1 MDTPLYKLSEENFG
15 IISFYYDLINE
26 KSEKYYNLIFKF
38 NEATKEYCSKIK
50 NIFGNDIKFPEDNNN
65 QNKEN
70 NLSIKRRASTNIVKA
85 NVDIN
90 EAKMKSKNFDI
101 SPIEYNIGVI
111 NNLFL
116 SYYQNLSLFSES
128 LGLCS
133 VSLKDKIEKTKTT
146 INEIKSNYNK
156 DKSKFE
162 EKYSTFDTI
171 NKEMSAMYFDQEKN
185 IVDFMIKSRPK
196 IPREKDEDDL
206 ILKIFDSLNYQETMK
221 NKFKGLGNFG
231 KAFNDSY
238 NEKFEKIKNATTA
251 FYKDFESFMNS
262 IFNFY
267 KKSFFGPIKD
277 FVTDKNNTQLKA
289 EHFNENLN
297 SVLKKID
304 ENFSEINFD
313 IYKINTIK
321 YNTKDEN
328 HLSENGKNLMQI
340 IRKKKFDEKDIFY
353 VAKKMNNFEFVDK
366 KEYILD
372 IEKEKIKLLEKLNKL
387 FRYANK
393 NRVKKN
399 SENKSNSNSEDN
411 LIDLNKNKVEEP
423 NDEDFNYIC
432 KLMKKKEYRDY
443 LLTKLNNYRAEGS
456 LEMPENVY
464 NYFVKIFL
472 EIMKYLVEEKE
483 KDSVKELNIDYTATR
498 YIFILSQTFYYKK
511 DNEKI
516 YLQNGIKNQK
526 IFQSDEFWIKLLEY
540 NIKQEMD
547 KLASKSQKKFDEK
560 EKGKEICIMQ
570 ILPYLSGFDGFG
582 VSKEA
587 MDKIINFFIK
597 KYELNEESQKLI
609 FEAIK
614 INENQ

>member
-185 IVDFMIKSRPK
+185 IVDFMIKSGPK
-196 IPREKDEDDL
+196 TPRDKDEDDL

-267 KKSFFGPIKD
+267 KKSFFGPVRD

-353 VAKKMNNFEFVDK
+353 VAQKMNNFEFVDK

-511 DNEKI
+511 DKEKI

>member
-185 IVDFMIKSRPK
+185 IVDFLIKSEPK
-196 IPREKDEDDL
+196 IPRDKDEDDL

-267 KKSFFGPIKD
+267 KKSFFGPVRD

-372 IEKEKIKLLEKLNKL
+372 IEKEKINLLGKLNKL

-464 NYFVKIFL
+464 NYFVQIFL
-472 EIMKYLVEEKE
+472 EIMKYLVKEKE

-498 YIFILSQTFYYKK
+498 YIFILSQTFYCKK
-511 DNEKI
+511 DKEKI

>member
-196 IPREKDEDDL
+196 IPRDKDEDDL

-267 KKSFFGPIKD
+267 KKSFFGPVRD

-353 VAKKMNNFEFVDK
+353 VAQKMNNFEFVDK

-464 NYFVKIFL
+464 NYFVQIFL
-472 EIMKYLVEEKE
+472 EIMKYLVKEKE

-511 DNEKI
+511 DKEKI

>member
-185 IVDFMIKSRPK
+185 IVDFMIKSGPK
-196 IPREKDEDDL
+196 TPREKDEDDL
-206 ILKIFDSLNYQETMK
+206 ILKIFDSLDNQETMK
-221 NKFKGLGNFG
+221 NKFKSLGNFG

-267 KKSFFGPIKD
+267 KKSFFGPVRD

-353 VAKKMNNFEFVDK
+353 VAQKMNNFEFVDK

-511 DNEKI
+511 DKEKI

>member
-70 NLSIKRRASTNIVKA
+70 NLSIKKRASTNIVKA

-128 LGLCS
+128 LGVCS
-133 VSLKDKIEKTKTT
+133 ISLKDKIEKTKTT

-185 IVDFMIKSRPK
+185 IVDFMIKSGPK
-196 IPREKDEDDL
+196 IPRDKDEDAL

-267 KKSFFGPIKD
+267 KKSFFGPVRD

-353 VAKKMNNFEFVDK
+353 VAQKMNNFEFVDK

-472 EIMKYLVEEKE
+472 EIMKYLVKEKE

-511 DNEKI
+511 DKEKI

-587 MDKIINFFIK
+587 VDKITNFFIK

>member
-128 LGLCS
+128 LGVCS
-133 VSLKDKIEKTKTT
+133 ISLKDKIEKTKTT

-185 IVDFMIKSRPK
+185 IVDFMIKSGPK
-196 IPREKDEDDL
+196 IPRDKDEDDL
-206 ILKIFDSLNYQETMK
+206 ILKIFDSLNSQETMK
-221 NKFKGLGNFG
+221 NKFKSLGNFG

-267 KKSFFGPIKD
+267 KKSFFGPVRD

-511 DNEKI
+511 DKEKI

-587 MDKIINFFIK
+587 VDKITNFFIK

>member
-133 VSLKDKIEKTKTT
+133 LSLKDKIEKTKTT

-185 IVDFMIKSRPK
+185 IVDFMIKSGPK
-196 IPREKDEDDL
+196 IPRDKDEDDL

-267 KKSFFGPIKD
+267 KKSFFGPVRD

-353 VAKKMNNFEFVDK
+353 VAQKMNNFEFVDK

-472 EIMKYLVEEKE
+472 EIMKYLVKEKE

-511 DNEKI
+511 DKEKI

-587 MDKIINFFIK
+587 VDKITNFFIK

>member
-70 NLSIKRRASTNIVKA
+70 NLSIKKRASTNIIKA

-133 VSLKDKIEKTKTT
+133 VSLKDKIDKTKTT

-185 IVDFMIKSRPK
+185 IVDFMIKSGPK
-196 IPREKDEDDL
+196 TPRDKDEDDL

-267 KKSFFGPIKD
+267 KKSFFGPVRD

-399 SENKSNSNSEDN
+399 SENKSNNNNEDN
-411 LIDLNKNKVEEP
+411 SVDVDKNKVEEP

-511 DNEKI
+511 DKEKI

-587 MDKIINFFIK
+587 MDKITNFFIK

-614 INENQ
+614 MNENQ

>member
-70 NLSIKRRASTNIVKA
+70 NLSIKKRASTNIVKA

-162 EKYSTFDTI
+162 EKYSTFDAI

-185 IVDFMIKSRPK
+185 IVDFMIKSGPK

-206 ILKIFDSLNYQETMK
+206 ILKIFDSLNSQETMK

-267 KKSFFGPIKD
+267 KKSFFGPVRD

-511 DNEKI
+511 DKEKI

>member
-70 NLSIKRRASTNIVKA
+70 NLPIKKRASTNIVKA

-185 IVDFMIKSRPK
+185 IVDFMVKSGPK
-196 IPREKDEDDL
+196 TPRDKDEDDL

-304 ENFSEINFD
+304 QNFSEINFD

-399 SENKSNSNSEDN
+399 SENKSNNNNEDN
-411 LIDLNKNKVEEP
+411 SVDVDKNKVEEP

-472 EIMKYLVEEKE
+472 EIMKYLVKEKE

-511 DNEKI
+511 DKEKI

>member
-70 NLSIKRRASTNIVKA
+70 NLPIKKRASTNIVKA

-185 IVDFMIKSRPK
+185 IVDFMIKSGPK
-196 IPREKDEDDL
+196 TPRDKDEDDL

-353 VAKKMNNFEFVDK
+353 VAQKMNNFEFVDK

-587 MDKIINFFIK
+587 MDKITNFFIK

>member
-70 NLSIKRRASTNIVKA
+70 NLSIKKRASTNIIKA

-133 VSLKDKIEKTKTT
+133 ISLKDKIEKTKTT

-185 IVDFMIKSRPK
+185 IVDFMVKSGPK
-196 IPREKDEDDL
+196 TPRDKDEDDL

-267 KKSFFGPIKD
+267 KKSFFGPVRD

-587 MDKIINFFIK
+587 VDKITNFFIK

>member
-133 VSLKDKIEKTKTT
+133 ISLKDKIEKTKTT

-196 IPREKDEDDL
+196 TPRDKDEDDL

-238 NEKFEKIKNATTA
+238 NEKFEKIKNTTTA

-267 KKSFFGPIKD
+267 KKSFFGPVRD

-304 ENFSEINFD
+304 KNFSEINFD

-353 VAKKMNNFEFVDK
+353 VAKKMNNFEFIDK

-372 IEKEKIKLLEKLNKL
+372 IEKEKIKLLDKLNKL

-511 DNEKI
+511 DKEKI

-587 MDKIINFFIK
+587 MDKITNFFIK

>member
-133 VSLKDKIEKTKTT
+133 ISLKDKIEKTKTT

-185 IVDFMIKSRPK
+185 IVDFMIKSGPK
-196 IPREKDEDDL
+196 IPRDKDEDDL
-206 ILKIFDSLNYQETMK
+206 ILKIFDSLNSQETMK

-353 VAKKMNNFEFVDK
+353 IAKKMNNFEFVDK

-443 LLTKLNNYRAEGS
+443 LLTKLNNFRAEGS

-464 NYFVKIFL
+464 NYFVQIFL
-472 EIMKYLVEEKE
+472 EIMKYLVKEKE

-511 DNEKI
+511 DKEKI

-587 MDKIINFFIK
+587 MDKITNFFIK

>member
-116 SYYQNLSLFSES
+116 SFYQNLSLFSES

-185 IVDFMIKSRPK
+185 IVDFLIKSEPK
-196 IPREKDEDDL
+196 TPREKDEDDL

-267 KKSFFGPIKD
+267 KKSFFGPVRD

-353 VAKKMNNFEFVDK
+353 VAQKMNNFEFVDK

-472 EIMKYLVEEKE
+472 EIMKYLVKEKE

-511 DNEKI
+511 DKEKI

-587 MDKIINFFIK
+587 VDKITNFFIK

>member
-70 NLSIKRRASTNIVKA
+70 NLPIKKRASTNILKA

-111 NNLFL
+111 NNLIMNYF
-116 SYYQNLSLFSES
+116 QNLSVFSES
-128 LGLCS
+128 LGACS
-133 VSLKDKIEKTKTT
+133 VNLKDKIEKTKTT

-196 IPREKDEDDL
+196 IPRDKDEDDL
-206 ILKIFDSLNYQETMK
+206 ILKIFDSLDNQETMK

-267 KKSFFGPIKD
+267 KKSFFGPVRD

-304 ENFSEINFD
+304 QNYSEINFD

-353 VAKKMNNFEFVDK
+353 VAQKMNNFEFVDK

-456 LEMPENVY
+456 LEMPESVY

-511 DNEKI
+511 DKEKI

>member
-70 NLSIKRRASTNIVKA
+70 NLSIKKRASTNTVKA

-185 IVDFMIKSRPK
+185 IVDFMIKSGPK
-196 IPREKDEDDL
+196 TPREKDEDDL

-267 KKSFFGPIKD
+267 KKSFFGPVRD

-353 VAKKMNNFEFVDK
+353 VAQKMNNFEFVDK

-511 DNEKI
+511 DKEKI

>member
-185 IVDFMIKSRPK
+185 IVDFMVKSGPK
-196 IPREKDEDDL
+196 TPRDKDEDDL

-267 KKSFFGPIKD
+267 KKSFFGPVRD

-353 VAKKMNNFEFVDK
+353 VAQKMNNFEFVDK

-511 DNEKI
+511 DKEKI

>member
-70 NLSIKRRASTNIVKA
+70 NLPIKKRASTNIVKA

-185 IVDFMIKSRPK
+185 IVDFMIKSGPK
-196 IPREKDEDDL
+196 IPRDKDEDDL
-206 ILKIFDSLNYQETMK
+206 ILKIFDSLNNQEAMK

-304 ENFSEINFD
+304 QNFSEINFD

-353 VAKKMNNFEFVDK
+353 VAQKMNNFEFVDK

-372 IEKEKIKLLEKLNKL
+372 IEKEKIKLLDKLNKL

-483 KDSVKELNIDYTATR
+483 KNSVKELNIDYTATR
-498 YIFILSQTFYYKK
+498 YIFILSQTFYCKK
-511 DNEKI
+511 DKEKI

>member
-133 VSLKDKIEKTKTT
+133 ISLKDKIEKTKTT

-206 ILKIFDSLNYQETMK
+206 ILKIFDSLDNQETMK

-267 KKSFFGPIKD
+267 KKSFFGPVRD

-353 VAKKMNNFEFVDK
+353 VAQKMNNFEFVDK

-372 IEKEKIKLLEKLNKL
+372 IEKEKINLLGKLNKL

-511 DNEKI
+511 DKEKI

>member
-185 IVDFMIKSRPK
+185 IVDFMIKSGPK
-196 IPREKDEDDL
+196 IPRDKDEDDL

-399 SENKSNSNSEDN
+399 SENKSNNNNEDN
-411 LIDLNKNKVEEP
+411 SVDVDKNKVEEP

-511 DNEKI
+511 DKEKI

>member
-185 IVDFMIKSRPK
+185 IVDFMIKSGPK
-196 IPREKDEDDL
+196 TPRDKDEDDL

-353 VAKKMNNFEFVDK
+353 VAQKMNNFEFVDK

-372 IEKEKIKLLEKLNKL
+372 IEKEKIKLLDKLKKL

>member
-196 IPREKDEDDL
+196 IPRDKDEDDL

-267 KKSFFGPIKD
+267 KKSFFGPVRD

-511 DNEKI
+511 DKEKI

>member
-128 LGLCS
+128 LGVCS
-133 VSLKDKIEKTKTT
+133 ISLKDKIEKTKTT

-196 IPREKDEDDL
+196 IPRDKDEDDL
-206 ILKIFDSLNYQETMK
+206 ILKIFDSLDNQETMK

-267 KKSFFGPIKD
+267 KKSFFGPVRD

-353 VAKKMNNFEFVDK
+353 VAQKMNNFEFVDK

-511 DNEKI
+511 DKEKI
-516 YLQNGIKNQK
+516 YLQNGIKNQE

>member
-185 IVDFMIKSRPK
+185 IVDFMVKSGPK
-196 IPREKDEDDL
+196 TPRDKDEDDL
-206 ILKIFDSLNYQETMK
+206 ILKIFDSLDNQETMK

-353 VAKKMNNFEFVDK
+353 VAQKMNNFEFVDK

-399 SENKSNSNSEDN
+399 SENKSNNNNEDN
-411 LIDLNKNKVEEP
+411 SVDVDKNKVEEP

-511 DNEKI
+511 DKEKI

-587 MDKIINFFIK
+587 VDKITNFFIK